1 MVSMGN
7 YKVVKQAVNYELANF
22 LYNYFLLKREAVE
35 HMYNTNMTYD
45 NGMLGTWGDTQIPN
59 TYSIYGDPAFD
70 TLLMKMLP
78 VMKKETGLD
87 VVPTY
92 SYARMYKKG
101 DELKKHK
108 DRPSCEISTTLN
120 LGGDP
125 WPIFLEN
132 NKVVLEIGD
141 MLIYEGC
148 KLEHW
153 REPFEG
159 DNCGQVFLH
168 YNNVNGQF
176 KNINVFDGREK
187 LGLPAWHKKNR

>member
-1 MVSMGN
+1 MGN

-45 NGMLGTWGDTQIPN
+45 NGILGTWGDTQIPN

-87 VVPTY
+87 IVPTY

-108 DRPSCEISTTLN
+108 DRPSC
-120 LGGDP
+120 
-125 WPIFLEN
+125 
-132 NKVVLEIGD
+132 
-141 MLIYEGC
+141 
-148 KLEHW
+148 
-153 REPFEG
+153 
-159 DNCGQVFLH
+159 
-168 YNNVNGQF
+168 
-176 KNINVFDGREK
+176 
-187 LGLPAWHKKNR
+187 